1 MDQQVFLRMR
11 NIQKSFG
18 TVQAVSSGHL
28 ELAKGE
34 VHALM
39 GENGAGKST
48 LMNILSGS
56 LRSDSGT
63 IELNGKSVT
72 ISTPTQAHELG
83 IVKIHQ
89 ELQLVP
95 ELSIAENIYLGREP
109 VNRIGKI
116 NYGKMKADARNIL
129 QQLKL
134 NISVDVP
141 VKALQMGEKQL
152 VEIARALSYDAKIII
167 MDEPTSALSKSET
180 RLLFDIIR
188 ELKQKG
194 IAFVYI
200 THRMEEIF
208 EISDRITVMRDGQY
222 ICTEATGKTTNADL
236 IRWMVGRDLTDDD
249 ARDFTDTQ
257 SAVLEVENLSVAF
270 PASAKRQDLHDISF
284 KLYKGEV
291 LGIAGLMGAGRSELL
306 ECLFGLHSKYMQG
319 SMMLNGEPVTIKQPE
334 DAIRAKMAFLT
345 EDRKG
350 QGLVLGR
357 SIGENMSLPIIRE
370 LSPRFVMHSKEER
383 KLWTREMQDISIKA
397 PSYNTLAGSL
407 SGGNQ
412 QKVIFGRWM
421 LIDPDILLLD
431 EPTRGIDVG
440 AKGEIYKMIESLAER
455 GKSIIVVSSELPEL
469 LRVSNRIIALCEGHQ
484 TETFLRKDA
493 TQEKLLRAATT
504 VRSESA

>member
-1 MDQQVFLRMR
+1 MDQQIILRMSK
-11 NIQKSFG
+11 IQKSFG
-18 TVQAVSSGHL
+18 AVQAIRNGQL
-28 ELAKGE
+28 ELVKGE

-56 LRSDSGT
+56 LRADSGIIEFDGHTYT
-63 IELNGKSVT
+63 IA
-72 ISTPTQAHELG
+72 TPTQAHELG

-95 ELSIAENIYLGREP
+95 ELSIAENVYLGREP
-109 VNRIGKI
+109 VGKFGKI
-116 NYGKMKADARNIL
+116 NYSKMKADARGIL

-134 NISVDVP
+134 NTSPDVP

-180 RLLFDIIR
+180 RLLFNIIR
-188 ELKQKG
+188 DLKAKG
-194 IAFVYI
+194 ITFVYI

-222 ICTEATGKTTNADL
+222 ISTANTSETTNEDL
-236 IRWMVGRDLTDDD
+236 IRWMVGRDLSDDD
-249 ARDFTDTQ
+249 AKNYTDMN
-257 SAVLEVENLSVAF
+257 SPVLEVQNLSVSF
-270 PASAKRQDLHDISF
+270 PLSAKRQNLHDISF

-291 LGIAGLMGAGRSELL
+291 LGIAGLMGAGRTELL
-306 ECLFGLHSKYMQG
+306 ECLFGLHGKTMTG
-319 SMMLNGEPVTIKQPE
+319 KLLLNGKPVNIKQPD
-334 DAIRAKMAFLT
+334 DAIRSKIAFLT

-370 LSPRFVMHSKEER
+370 LSPHFVMHSKDER
-383 KLWTREMQDISIKA
+383 KLWDKEMKDISIKA

-407 SGGNQ
+407 SGGTQ

-421 LIDPDILLLD
+421 LMDPDLLLLD

-469 LRVSNRIIALCEGHQ
+469 LRVSNRIIALCEGHL

-493 TQEKLLRAATT
+493 TQEKLLQAATT
-504 VRSESA
+504 VRSETA